1 MLFTISIKVFHKCN
15 VICEGQRVRHKFEPF
30 TQIVKV
36 KKLLTVEFLKVLHFT
51 SIVALILIFQDL

>member
-1 MLFTISIKVFHKCN
+1 MIF
-15 VICEGQRVRHKFEPF
+15 EGQRVRHKFEPF

-36 KKLLTVEFLKVLHFT
+36 KKLLTAEFLKVLHFT